1 MELLIATKNQ
11 GKVREIRKALRG
23 LRIRLYSLNDSSD
36 IPEVNE
42 DGKTYIENALKKA
55 RFYANSFKKLT
66 IADDSGLEVEALR
79 GLPGPNSARYA
90 GEKASSR
97 DNNQKL
103 LKEMEGIPLS
113 KRKARFRCVLALV
126 SPEGREAIVEGSCQ
140 GRIGLKEVGKKGF
153 GYDPLFF
160 LPQYGRTMA
169 ELSIEE
175 KNRISHRG
183 KALRKLRRIITK
195 FQTPTAQ

>member
-1 MELLIATKNQ
+1 M
-11 GKVREIRKALRG
+11 
-23 LRIRLYSLNDSSD
+23 
-36 IPEVNE
+36 
-42 DGKTYIENALKKA
+42 
-55 RFYANSFKKLT
+55 T

-175 KNRISHRG
+175 KTGSAIDGGTFHRRE
-183 KALRKLRRIITK
+183 KQDQPSRKGLKETEENNNQIPNTHSPIMTNTR
-195 FQTPTAQ
+195 